1 MSDFEL
7 KQTRTVREEDPRP
20 MLSLSNKTRDAKK
33 NGADAAEQEALWNRS
48 LEFFEQ
54 MKSAQAM

>member
-1 MSDFEL
+1 
-7 KQTRTVREEDPRP
+7 

>member
-1 MSDFEL
+1 
-7 KQTRTVREEDPRP
+7 
-20 MLSLSNKTRDAKK
+20 MLSLSAKTRDAKK